1 MSTAPQLETDT
12 PGLSG
17 RQPLTL
23 TSVLLVMVTV
33 VVWAGT
39 PTAVRFSTDLLPP
52 ITVAGLRFTL
62 AAIFMAA
69 WAWLHGTPLRIN
81 SGELRPM
88 LLGGLLMF
96 LQIGTFTLGVHYSNA
111 SHGSIFINTYIFW
124 VVAIDHFVTRHDR
137 LSIRKS
143 LGLVFAATGAALI
156 LLTTARS
163 HSAEVA
169 ESASL
174 NGDLLLLLSAFILGG
189 KISYTKTVV
198 ARIAPDRFIFWHDV
212 FGVVLFAVIALAFE
226 HFDPSTL
233 LDLGDPKMRA
243 AWWGIAYQGFAVAGL
258 CYALQT
264 RLLEKHAASKVAVF
278 SFATPLFGVLFAVL
292 LRGDPLSS
300 ALFIS
305 GASIAVGILL
315 VNYPARQKPPVI
327 DAASDGVQTESQQ

>member
-1 MSTAPQLETDT
+1 MSTAPQLEPDT
-12 PGLSG
+12 HRLRG

-52 ITVAGLRFTL
+52 ITVAGLRFAL
-62 AAIFMAA
+62 AAVFMAA
-69 WAWLHGTPLRIN
+69 WARLHGTSLAIN
-81 SGELRPM
+81 PGELRPM
-88 LLGGLLMF
+88 LIGGLLMF

-137 LSIRKS
+137 LSLRKS
-143 LGLVFAATGAALI
+143 LGLIFAATGAALI
-156 LLTTARS
+156 LMTTARS
-163 HSAEVA
+163 DSAQVA
-169 ESASL
+169 ESASIT
-174 NGDLLLLLSAFILGG
+174 GDLLLVLSAFILGG
-189 KISYTKTVV
+189 KISYTKDIVS
-198 ARIAPDRFIFWHDV
+198 RIAPDRFIFWHDV
-212 FGVVLFAVIALAFE
+212 FGVVLFAVVAFMFE
-226 HFDPSTL
+226 RFEPSRL
-233 LDLGDPKMRA
+233 LDISDPRMQA

-300 ALFIS
+300 SLFIAGS
-305 GASIAVGILL
+305 SIAVGILL
-315 VNYPARQKPPVI
+315 VNYPSRQKPV
-327 DAASDGVQTESQQ
+327 ASDAGFEAGQMEPQQ

>member
-1 MSTAPQLETDT
+1 MSTAPQLEPDT

-23 TSVLLVMVTV
+23 SSLLLVMVTV

-52 ITVAGLRFTL
+52 ITVAGLRFAL
-62 AAIFMAA
+62 AAVFMAG
-69 WAWLHGTPLRIN
+69 WAWLHGTSLRITP
-81 SGELRPM
+81 GELRPM
-88 LLGGLLMF
+88 LVGGVLLF
-96 LQIGTFTLGVHYSNA
+96 LQIGMFTLGVHESNA

-143 LGLVFAATGAALI
+143 LGLIFAATGAALI
-156 LLTTARS
+156 LTTTAQT
-163 HSAEVA
+163 HDVEVA

-174 NGDLLLLLSAFILGG
+174 KGDLLLVLSAFILGG

-198 ARIAPDRFIFWHDV
+198 SRIAPDRFIFWHDV
-212 FGVVLFAVIALAFE
+212 FGVVLFAIAACAFE
-226 HFDPSTL
+226 QIEPSML
-233 LDLGDPKMRA
+233 LEIGDPQMQA

-292 LRGDPLSS
+292 LRGDPISS
-300 ALFIS
+300 SLFIS
-305 GASIAVGILL
+305 GMSIAAGILL
-315 VNYPARQKPPVI
+315 VNYPGRRKPVVLPAV
-327 DAASDGVQTESQQ
+327 SSEQQTESQA

>member
-1 MSTAPQLETDT
+1 MSTAPQLEPDA
-12 PGLSG
+12 PGLVG
-17 RQPLTL
+17 QQPLTL

-52 ITVAGLRFTL
+52 ITVAGLRFAL

-69 WAWLHGTPLRIN
+69 WAWLHGTGLKIN
-81 SGELRPM
+81 PGELRPM

-124 VVAIDHFVTRHDR
+124 VVAIDHFVTKHDR
-137 LSIRKS
+137 LTIRKGF
-143 LGLVFAATGAALI
+143 GLIFAAAGAGLI
-156 LLTTARS
+156 LSSTVGSQTID
-163 HSAEVA
+163 VA
-169 ESASL
+169 ESASI
-174 NGDLLLLLSAFILGG
+174 NGDLLLVLSAFILGG
-189 KISYTKTVV
+189 KICYTKNVV

-212 FGVVLFAVIALAFE
+212 FGVALFAVCAFGVE
-226 HFDPSTL
+226 RFDPTQL
-233 LDLGDPKMRA
+233 LQIDNPRMQA
-243 AWWGIAYQGFAVAGL
+243 ALWGIAYQGFAVAGL

-292 LRGDPLSS
+292 LRGDPISS
-300 ALFIS
+300 TLFVS
-305 GASIAVGILL
+305 GLSIAIGILL
-315 VNYPARQKPPVI
+315 VNYPSRSKPATTTP
-327 DAASDGVQTESQQ
+327 

>member
-1 MSTAPQLETDT
+1 MSTAPQLEPDT

-17 RQPLTL
+17 QQPLTL

-52 ITVAGLRFTL
+52 ITVAGLRFAL

-69 WAWLHGTPLRIN
+69 WAWLHGTSLRIN
-81 SGELRPM
+81 TGELRPM
-88 LLGGLLMF
+88 LIGGVLLF
-96 LQIGTFTLGVHYSNA
+96 LQIGTFTLGVHESNA

-124 VVAIDHFVTRHDR
+124 VVAIDHFVTRHHR

-143 LGLVFAATGAALI
+143 LGLIFAATGAVLV
-156 LLTTARS
+156 LMTTARS
-163 HSAEVA
+163 HSTEVA

-174 NGDLLLLLSAFILGG
+174 YGDLLLLLSAFILGG
-189 KISYTKTVV
+189 KICYTKTAV
-198 ARIAPDRFIFWHDV
+198 ARIPPDRFIFWHDV
-212 FGVVLFAVIALAFE
+212 FGVVLFAVVAGTFE
-226 HFDPSTL
+226 NVDPSTL
-233 LDLGDPKMRA
+233 LRLSDPGMQA

-264 RLLEKHAASKVAVF
+264 RLLEKHAASKVSVF

-300 ALFIS
+300 SLFIS
-305 GASIAVGILL
+305 GSSIAVGILL
-315 VNYPARQKPPVI
+315 VNYPVRQKPPVI
-327 DAASDGVQTESQQ
+327 GAASDGEQTESRQ

>member
-1 MSTAPQLETDT
+1 MSTAPQLEPDT
-12 PGLSG
+12 PGLNG
-17 RQPLTL
+17 QQPLTL

-52 ITVAGLRFTL
+52 ITVAGLRFAL
-62 AAIFMAA
+62 AAFFMAA
-69 WAWLHGTPLRIN
+69 WARLHRTPLRITP
-81 SGELRPM
+81 GELRPM

-143 LGLVFAATGAALI
+143 LGLIFAATGAALI
-156 LLTTARS
+156 LMTTARS
-163 HSAEVA
+163 HSTEVA

-174 NGDLLLLLSAFILGG
+174 KGDLLLVLSAFILGG
-189 KISYTKTVV
+189 KISY
-198 ARIAPDRFIFWHDV
+198 IFWHDV
-212 FGVVLFAVIALAFE
+212 FGVVLFAVVALGIE
-226 HFDPSTL
+226 RFDPSRL
-233 LDLGDPKMRA
+233 LQLDDPRMQT

-292 LRGDPLSS
+292 LRGDPVSS
-300 ALFIS
+300 SLFVS
-305 GASIAVGILL
+305 GMSIAVGILL
-315 VNYPARQKPPVI
+315 VNYPTRRKPLV
-327 DAASDGVQTESQQ
+327 AAVSSDNEPTETSQ